1 MIPCH
6 QIQQDHLEIRFMEI
20 KQYYFKKKYIKSA
33 ELINTLVI
41 DVSKFKYLS
50 SLKKDIITY
59 KRLIDF
65 RIEDHILKSKVEIF

>member
-6 QIQQDHLEIRFMEI
+6 DIQKDHLEIRLMEI
-20 KQYYFKKKYIKSA
+20 KQYYFKKKYMKCA
-33 ELINTLVI
+33 ELINPLLV

-50 SLKKDIITY
+50 SLKKDILTY

-65 RIEDHILKSKVEIF
+65 RIEDHLLKTKIEIF